1 MSAESEK
8 EPQDRWY
15 VGVDFKVP
23 FWRLDNFLEETS
35 DDELIKIITRSI
47 KSDIRRIKAARQIKI
62 YFNKIASHPEMRSL
76 LIKKVI
82 ELVQY
87 EKIGVK
93 NE

>member
-1 MSAESEK
+1 MAAESIK
-8 EPQDRWY
+8 I
-15 VGVDFKVP
+15 
-23 FWRLDNFLEETS
+23 NFGFPIRKSDVLLEETS
-35 DDELIKIITRSI
+35 DEDLIKIITRSI
-47 KSDIRRIKAARQIKI
+47 KSDNRRIKAARQIKI

>member
-8 EPQDRWY
+8 KPQDRWY
-15 VGVDFKVP
+15 AGVNFKVP
-23 FWRLDNFLEETS
+23 SWRSDNFLEETS
-35 DDELIKIITRSI
+35 DDELIKIITSVI
-47 KSDIRRIKAARQIKI
+47 KSNNRRIRAARQIKI
-62 YFNKIASHPEMRSL
+62 YFNKIASHPEMRSI

-87 EKIGVK
+87 EKKGVK

>member
-8 EPQDRWY
+8 NPQDRWY
-15 VGVDFKVP
+15 AGVNFRVP
-23 FWRLDNFLEETS
+23 FLRSANFLEETS

-62 YFNKIASHPEMRSL
+62 YFNKITSHPEMRSL

-87 EKIGVK
+87 EKK
-93 NE
+93 RCKK

>member
-8 EPQDRWY
+8 KPQDRWY
-15 VGVDFKVP
+15 VGVNFRVP
-23 FWRLDNFLEETS
+23 FLRSANFLEEIS

-62 YFNKIASHPEMRSL
+62 YFNKITSHTEMRSL

-87 EKIGVK
+87 EKK
-93 NE
+93 RCKK